1 MARSIT
7 LSFPPFTRAIKTLIA
22 INAGIY
28 FLGLILVALGRG
40 TLASAIFIPFVLRA
54 HDVVHGHIYQLLT
67 YGFLHA
73 GFWHLFFNMLML
85 WMFGSMLETAW
96 GSRRFMEF
104 FLFGVVGAGLGTVVL
119 AYTLGSIIHLAPG
132 TSTLGSSGGIYA
144 IFMAAAMLFGDQEVF
159 MFPFPFAIRLKYL
172 VGILAFVALAGA
184 LGDSGSTANAAHLSG
199 LLFGYLY
206 VKFVPARGLLFSF
219 SEASYGL
226 TNRYYRW
233 KRRRAGRKF
242 QVYMKKHNQDPSDY
256 FDEYGNFRPPEDK
269 GKKKNGGSTG
279 GWVN

>member
-1 MARSIT
+1 MT

-28 FLGLILVALGRG
+28 FLGLILVALGQG
-40 TLASAIFIPFVLRA
+40 SLARAIFTPFVLRSQ
-54 HDVVHGHIYQLLT
+54 DVVHGHIYQLLT

-73 GFWHLFFNMLML
+73 GFFHLFFNMLML

-104 FLFGVVGAGLGTVVL
+104 FLFGVLGAGLGTVVL
-119 AYTLGSIIHLAPG
+119 AYTLGPIIHLAPG
-132 TSTLGSSGGIYA
+132 TPTLGSSGGIYA
-144 IFMAAAMLFGDQEVF
+144 IFMATAMLFGDQEVF

-172 VGILAFVALAGA
+172 VGILAVVALAGA

-233 KRRRAGRKF
+233 KRRRAGKKF